1 MTVLLSAGPLAGV
14 GEGVV
19 EGVERTARRDRH
31 LEASSDACVL
41 DRDRH
46 RVHVR
51 VPEQEDA
58 DTVALAGGELAG
70 GGGGA
75 RLAGRTGEEPL
86 VLDPCGGGPRAAAL
100 RAAALSLRRARGLL
114 V

>member
-31 LEASSDACVL
+31 LEAISDACVL

-70 GGGGA
+70 GRRYGANGSSFA
-75 RLAGRTGEEPL
+75 RLHAADARK
-86 VLDPCGGGPRAAAL
+86 AAAQTP
-100 RAAALSLRRARGLL
+100 RRRA
-114 V
+114 